1 MILELS
7 KKTFEEL
14 EIYKDLYPYEYDTN
28 NKDLTNTLTRLIFK
42 AFNHGKMSGSRTIL
56 NKINMKGGILIKD
69 IELFDIYQNIS
80 EDRKSLAF
88 HIIYQAENRTLLSE
102 EVDKI
107 QQEIIKILETDPE
120 WEVRK

>member
-56 NKINMKGGILIKD
+56 NKINIEDTKDKGLR
-69 IELFDIYQNIS
+69 IS
-80 EDRKSLAF
+80 LK
-88 HIIYQAENRTLLSE
+88 
-102 EVDKI
+102 
-107 QQEIIKILETDPE
+107 LETDIN
-120 WEVRK
+120 